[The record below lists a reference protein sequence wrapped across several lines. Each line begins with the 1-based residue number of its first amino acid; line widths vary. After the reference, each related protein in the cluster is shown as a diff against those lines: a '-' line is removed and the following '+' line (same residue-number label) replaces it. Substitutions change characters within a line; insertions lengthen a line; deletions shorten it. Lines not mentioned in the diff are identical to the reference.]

1 MRAVYFYQLLLPTGG
16 TRVGLEAIP
25 MELPASARAWLER
38 TYEHSIVVRLHKLPA
53 WLANLGNR
61 GLRLLR
67 GGVKPDEVSALLRDL
82 AVMTGA
88 GIPIREAIRS
98 CIDDGQDESSAHA
111 IRVCKQ
117 LNEDLDAGNTLS
129 DAILRQTDVFPST
142 VCGLVLIGE
151 ESGNLSDMLLEA
163 SSHMARVLALRA
175 NAKQALIYPALS
187 LLAVLGAG
195 GFWIVYVL
203 PNLVQ
208 LFKQLNAKLPAFT
221 VQVLALAQWL
231 SDHAT
236 ALFVVIVGT
245 VVAAVLTWKSSERV
259 RKGTFTV
266 MHRLPIVRGI
276 LVASGV
282 AFFSE
287 YLGILVRSGIDIVG
301 SLKILEKAQTDAYY
315 VDRIVRMRVEVER
328 GTRLSTSMRHV
339 GGFPSLLVRMIS
351 VGEESGSLDRQLAHV
366 AEEYATRLHRL
377 VGTLAEVIKP
387 LMIVVVGGVLLVL
400 IVALL
405 LPVYDLIGQTMA
417 IPR

>member
-1 MRAVYFYQLLLPTGG
+1 VRPVYFYELLLPTGG
-16 TRVGLEAIP
+16 TRLGLEAIP
-25 MELPASARAWLER
+25 LEMPSSARAWLER
-38 TYEHSIVVRLHKLPA
+38 THEHSIVVRLHKLPL
-53 WLANLGNR
+53 WLATIGHRALRMVR
-61 GLRLLR
+61 GD
-67 GGVKPDEVSALLRDL
+67 VKPEEVAALLRDL

-98 CIDDGQDESSAHA
+98 CIDDGEVDSSAHV

-117 LNEDLDAGNTLS
+117 LSEDLDAGNSLS
-129 DAILRQTDVFPST
+129 TAVQRQADVFPST

-163 SSHMARVLALRA
+163 SSHMARVLTLRA

-195 GFWIVYVL
+195 AFWIVYVL

-208 LFKQLNAKLPAFT
+208 LFKQLNAKLPPFT
-221 VQVLALAQWL
+221 VRVLEIAQWL

-236 ALFVVIVGT
+236 ALFFVTAVAVVSALLVWR
-245 VVAAVLTWKSSERV
+245 LSERV
-259 RKGTFTV
+259 RKGAFTV

-276 LVASGV
+276 LVASGI

-301 SLKILEKAQTDAYY
+301 SLKILEQAQVDAYY
-315 VDRIVRMRVEVER
+315 VDRIVRMRAEVER
-328 GTRLSTSMRHV
+328 GTRLSASMRHV

-351 VGEESGSLDRQLAHV
+351 VGEESGSLDKQLGHV
-366 AEEYATRLHRL
+366 AEEYAVRLQRL
-377 VGTLAEVIKP
+377 VGTLGEVIKP
-387 LMIVVVGGVLLVL
+387 LMIVIVGGVLLVL